1 MTNKKNLRQDPQK
14 ASKIALELIDFIG
27 RSPTPF
33 HAVSNLRT
41 LLESA
46 GYTQQTPGDE
56 SRRKGQFYIIQN
68 DSSLIAV
75 SLNAPLEQG
84 FSLVGAHTD
93 SPCLK
98 VKTNAAY
105 KKLGYLQLGVEVYG
119 GALLSPWFDRD
130 LSLAGRLTATD
141 KFGKLHNRLIDFQ
154 RPLGSIPSLAIHLN
168 REVNEKNEI
177 NKQTHL
183 PPVLDLTDEDPD
195 LQKMLLKQIGEQYP
209 DESFDSVL
217 AFELSLY
224 DTQAPAIIGLE
235 QNLIASPRL
244 DNLLSSYLGLRAL
257 LDQNQHGNSVLVL
270 TDHEEV
276 GSATAAGAAGPF
288 LESALRQICGD
299 EATFRK
305 ALKKSLLV
313 SADNAHAVHPNYAD
327 RHEPNHQPRINNGPV
342 IKINHNQRYA
352 TNSETQAL
360 FAQLCK
366 KAGVPY
372 QQFVVRSDMGCGSTI
387 GPITAAELGIR
398 TVDIGA
404 PQLAMH
410 SIRELA
416 GVADCT
422 YLLKVLTAFF
432 NETTFEIS

>member
-1 MTNKKNLRQDPQK
+1 MLARD
-14 ASKIALELIDFIG
+14 LIDYIG

-33 HAVSNLRT
+33 HAVENACALLKTADYTEQNL
-41 LLESA
+41 ED
-46 GYTQQTPGDE
+46 TPRQSGQYYV
-56 SRRKGQFYIIQN
+56 RRNG
-68 DSSLIAV
+68 SSLIAV

-84 FSLVGAHTD
+84 FSLIGAHTD

-98 VKTNAAY
+98 LKPDAAY
-105 KKLGYLQLGVEVYG
+105 NKLGYLQLGVEVYG

-130 LSLAGRLTATD
+130 LSIAGRLTVTD
-141 KFGKLHNRLIDFQ
+141 KNGKLINRLIDFR

-177 NKQTHL
+177 NKQNHL
-183 PPVLDLTDEDPD
+183 PPVLDILDEETD
-195 LQKMLLKQIGEQYP
+195 LHTLLLKQLAEQYP
-209 DESFDSVL
+209 QDAVENIL

-224 DTQAPAIIGLE
+224 DTQAPAIIGV
-235 QNLIASPRL
+235 QKNLIASSRL
-244 DNLLSSYLGLRAL
+244 DNLLSSYIGLRAML
-257 LDQNQHGNSVLVL
+257 AHRQPGNCVLVL
-270 TDHEEV
+270 SDHEEV

-288 LESALRQICGD
+288 LETVLRQVCGD
-299 EATFRK
+299 ELTYRK
-305 ALKKSLLV
+305 ALDKSLLISV
-313 SADNAHAVHPNYAD
+313 DNAHAVHPNYAD
-327 RHEPNHQPRINNGPV
+327 RHEPRHQPRINAGPV

-352 TNSETQAL
+352 TNSETQAF

-366 KAGVPY
+366 KQGVPC

-387 GPITAAELGIR
+387 GPITATELGIR
-398 TVDIGA
+398 TVDIGS

-422 YLLKVLTAFF
+422 YLLKALTAFYDAPGLQ
-432 NETTFEIS
+432 ID